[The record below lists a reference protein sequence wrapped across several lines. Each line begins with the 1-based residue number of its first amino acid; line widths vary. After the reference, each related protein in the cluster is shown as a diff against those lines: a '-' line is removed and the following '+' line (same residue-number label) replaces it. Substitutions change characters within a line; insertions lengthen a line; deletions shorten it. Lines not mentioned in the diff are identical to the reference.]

1 MQGIRGEYYGII
13 TRDQMDEEMFALAL
27 KAIDTFKF
35 PKISTDY
42 EIFYAIRDEEDDNIL
57 NEADENDEGA
67 IQHGQFVNN
76 LTNAEINI
84 LIA

>member
-1 MQGIRGEYYGII
+1 MQLWDDVLYPLFMQGIRGEYYGII

-42 EIFYAIRDEEDDNIL
+42 ETF
-57 NEADENDEGA
+57 
-67 IQHGQFVNN
+67 
-76 LTNAEINI
+76 
-84 LIA
+84 